1 MKKTKEFLIKV
12 AATGFGIGY
21 LPFAPGT
28 FGTIL
33 GVPLCLLFKEGGPW
47 LYIAFV
53 LAFILASIVI
63 SGAAED
69 IFCVHDSRRVVIDEI
84 AGYLVTMVFI
94 PSRLDLFVIGFIAF
108 RFFDILKPFP
118 VGYIDRRMKGGIG
131 VVLDDVAAGVYA
143 NFTLWGYILV
153 RGLIER

>member
-47 LYIAFV
+47 LYIVFTLV
-53 LAFILASIVI
+53 FILVSIGI
-63 SGAAED
+63 SGAAEN
-69 IFCVHDSRRVVIDEI
+69 IFGEHDSRRVVIDEI
-84 AGYLVTMVFI
+84 AGYLVTMIFI

-108 RFFDILKPFP
+108 RVFDILKPFP